1 MFGAATRSAAPVL
14 SGPSFRRLRQ
24 PAKDRS
30 RRTAR
35 VTGAHDCRDA
45 SAPEGARTHDAP
57 AGAPPPDVPARV
69 TNNIRAAL
77 G

>member
-35 VTGAHDCRDA
+35 VTGARACRDA
-45 SAPEGARTHDAP
+45 SAPEGLRTRDAP
-57 AGAPPPDVPARV
+57 AVTPPPDVPARV

>member
-35 VTGAHDCRDA
+35 VTGARACRDA
-45 SAPEGARTHDAP
+45 SAPGVVRTRDAP
-57 AGAPPPDVPARV
+57 AVTHPPRRPGARDK
-69 TNNIRAAL
+69 
-77 G
+77 

>member
-35 VTGAHDCRDA
+35 VTGARACRDA
-45 SAPEGARTHDAP
+45 SAPGGARTRDAP
-57 AGAPPPDVPARV
+57 AVIPPPRRPGARDK
-69 TNNIRAAL
+69 
-77 G
+77 

>member
-35 VTGAHDCRDA
+35 VTGARACRDA
-45 SAPEGARTHDAP
+45 SAPGGARTRDAP
-57 AGAPPPDVPARV
+57 AVSPPPDVPARV

>member
-35 VTGAHDCRDA
+35 VTGARACRDA
-45 SAPEGARTHDAP
+45 SAPEACERATP
-57 AGAPPPDVPARV
+57 PPSTPPPDVPARV